1 MEFFGF
7 AITALAAIL
16 TYQAWKNGQWMK
28 QAHQDSQDFLKEMR
42 KESAEFRKESAE
54 FFKKMDERSER
65 MDERAV
71 EHSKILERMDARA
84 VEHSKILKEVQES
97 GRRQAEILK
106 EIQASGER
114 IEETQRYIAEL
125 VRIEGEK
132 TRTLI
137 SHTH

>member
-1 MEFFGF
+1 MEAGMEFFGF

-16 TYQAWKNGQWMK
+16 TYQAWKNGRWMK

-42 KESAEFRKESAE
+42 KESAEF
-54 FFKKMDERSER
+54 FKKMDERSER
-65 MDERAV
+65 MDERAA
-71 EHSKILERMDARA
+71 EQSRILR
-84 VEHSKILKEVQES
+84 EVQ
-97 GRRQAEILK
+97 
-106 EIQASGER
+106 ASAER
-114 IEETQRYIAEL
+114 IEETQKYVAEL